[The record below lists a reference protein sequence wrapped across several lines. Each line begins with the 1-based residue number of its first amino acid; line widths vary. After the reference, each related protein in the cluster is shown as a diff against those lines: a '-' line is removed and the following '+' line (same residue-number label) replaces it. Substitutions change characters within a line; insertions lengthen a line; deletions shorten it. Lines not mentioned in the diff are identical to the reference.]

1 MGNLFRGIIKERKS
15 GTGIYHDFV
24 LKEQYDDKSNE
35 FVSPENN
42 IADMI
47 CKVANY
53 NGIIYSEGDY
63 RRMQLAKSPGNIS
76 GEFLFY
82 LCSDALIKQ
91 NLGGGKEQLCIKDD
105 CIVCY
110 DEFTIDVDSSHYSDD
125 HFLRSY
131 FTNKDFRNSTHKENR
146 DLHQLYKT
154 DSHFHKLYNEADDY
168 GKKVIK
174 LIFFGD
180 NQIILTGAPG
190 TGKTRFAI
198 ELAKTMAKTTEE
210 TTAKNYE
217 IIQFHPSY
225 DYTDF
230 IEGLR
235 PVSSGIEQRGNDQN
249 TSASM
254 IHFEKVD
261 GTFKSFCRKIV
272 EENNETENNN
282 ETKKKYFF
290 IIDEI
295 NRADLSEVFGEVM
308 YCLEKDKRGK
318 PIKTQYSNLKSY
330 SCETNSMYEE
340 DVFEDGFFIPENVV
354 IIGTMNDIDRSV
366 ESMDYA
372 LRRRFKWVE
381 FKVTRDSLK
390 KAFHNIFDKPIADED
405 INELAVN
412 VDRMNRL
419 FIENKDYQRLGLNE
433 HFFIGQGYFADV
445 PKNISDIKQLKD
457 HFFEMRIKPT
467 LEDYIRGSSDEKLKK
482 EFLEKCKKEYYGNN
496 E

>member
-1 MGNLFRGIIKERKS
+1 M
-15 GTGIYHDFV
+15 
-24 LKEQYDDKSNE
+24 
-35 FVSPENN
+35 
-42 IADMI
+42 A
-47 CKVANY
+47 
-53 NGIIYSEGDY
+53 
-63 RRMQLAKSPGNIS
+63 
-76 GEFLFY
+76 
-82 LCSDALIKQ
+82 
-91 NLGGGKEQLCIKDD
+91 GGKEQLRIKGD

-110 DEFTIDVDSSHYSDD
+110 DEFTIDVDSSYYSDD
-125 HFLRSY
+125 TFLSTY
-131 FTNKDFRNSTHKENR
+131 FTDKDFRKSFSEKNC
-146 DLHQLYKT
+146 DLHQLYKN
-154 DSHFHKLYNEADDY
+154 DSHFRKLYNEADDY

-198 ELAKTMAKTTEE
+198 KLAETMAKTTEE
-210 TTAKNYE
+210 TTAKDYE

-235 PVSSGIEQRGNDQN
+235 PVSSGIEPRGNDQN

-295 NRADLSEVFGEVM
+295 NRADLSKVFGEVM
-308 YCLEKDKRGK
+308 YGLEKDKRREK
-318 PIKTQYSNLKSY
+318 ITTQYSNLKSY
-330 SCETNSMYEE
+330 NCETNSMYEE
-340 DVFEDGFFIPENVV
+340 DVFKGGFFIPENVV

-381 FKVTRDSLK
+381 FKVTRASLK
-390 KAFHNIFDKPIADED
+390 KAFHNILESYENITDED
-405 INELAVN
+405 IYELAVH
-412 VDRMNRL
+412 VDSMNRL
-419 FIENKDYQRLGLNE
+419 FMNKDYQRLGLNE
-433 HFFIGQGYFADV
+433 HFFIGQGYFADG

-457 HFFEMRIKPT
+457 HFFEVRIKPT
-467 LEDYIRGSSDEKLKK
+467 LEDYIRGSSDEELKEK
-482 EFLEKCKKEYYGNN
+482 FLQKCKKSFMGIN